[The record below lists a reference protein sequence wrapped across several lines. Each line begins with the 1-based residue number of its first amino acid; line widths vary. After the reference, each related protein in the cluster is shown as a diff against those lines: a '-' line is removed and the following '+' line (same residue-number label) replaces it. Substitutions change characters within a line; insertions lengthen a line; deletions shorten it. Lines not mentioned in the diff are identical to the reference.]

1 MSTTELLMAPQGG
14 GGDRSSESSSSS
26 GGSQASLKRSYS
38 EGAREINGV
47 SRRSSP
53 SAAPSPDGAAAV
65 VVGDGGAPN
74 GGENGCGIA
83 VSADAAMAAAA
94 PRRIAASAADLQ
106 QQQPPQPTSAAATP
120 TEEPA
125 PVWRKPEG
133 SPTLQ
138 VSLHSNRHEA
148 ARCPSPSSPSQSP
161 QLGARSPCFDVERT
175 ATSVATV
182 PSPDASSEIA
192 TAVGDSQGSLDRA
205 SDSSRSS
212 QPLPPPSLLGCPYEI
227 GTSPRP
233 SPEGTRDPLSRSLE
247 KSTDSKGSN
256 KMLEKKKKTSSW
268 YNMLNPTY
276 KSRSEDFKRLF
287 KDLPET
293 ERLIVDYSCALQ
305 RDILVHGRL
314 YVTQNFIC
322 FYANIFRWETN
333 VVIRCKDVTSM
344 TKEKTARVI
353 PNAVQVCTDHEK
365 HFFTSFGARDKTYL
379 MLFRIWQNALM
390 EQPMSTQ
397 ELWQWVHY
405 SYGDELGLTS
415 DDDDYVA
422 PPYLE
427 DEARRGRLAA
437 ALKAGPQPPSPFE
450 ELPNEEEDEDEASGP
465 EMFASAREAQHSE
478 MPTDVSDSSD
488 TAEPPECP
496 STHEGRQILNLT
508 LPMSVD
514 QLFTL
519 LFTGSRFFHD
529 LLTSRKTY
537 DVTESNW
544 QPCPETGNQLRQL
557 TYTVTLNHAMAK
569 AAQTTE
575 TQILHKA
582 SRPGHVYAID
592 CDVQSTGV
600 PYCDAFC
607 VKSHY
612 CLARLSDNRSRLC
625 IYGCVRY
632 KKSVWGLVKAVI
644 EKNTLQGLEGFC
656 NDLES
661 ALLREAERL
670 QPSGSKLKQRRR
682 RLQCNNRSNSNRD
695 RSSSSQAGFGSSFGL
710 ARVSEGRRLATSTA
724 VKLLLVLVSLVLL
737 MNVALLYWLWTS
749 AATSD
754 KPPALDVWMLEPPP
768 QNAQDWVRL
777 MSQRE
782 AFHRQRH
789 DLWQRALHD
798 LRHQLHTMESSL
810 QQLQDTLRVVPVTN
824 SSVPSPTAPSTSS
837 SGDL

>member
-1 MSTTELLMAPQGG
+1 M
-14 GGDRSSESSSSS
+14 
-26 GGSQASLKRSYS
+26 
-38 EGAREINGV
+38 
-47 SRRSSP
+47 
-53 SAAPSPDGAAAV
+53 
-65 VVGDGGAPN
+65 
-74 GGENGCGIA
+74 
-83 VSADAAMAAAA
+83 AAA
-94 PRRIAASAADLQ
+94 PRRAAASPE
-106 QQQPPQPTSAAATP
+106 QPHTPQPTSAEEAAAACPAPAAVVEADRSRQRPAAGVATLSTPSAATTMTAMAAASAASAAAAAAALAEPEATTP
-120 TEEPA
+120 TSGTGSSVVAEHTNQRNRR
-125 PVWRKPEG
+125 RKK
-133 SPTLQ
+133 
-138 VSLHSNRHEA
+138 
-148 ARCPSPSSPSQSP
+148 CPSPTSPSQSP
-161 QLGARSPCFDVERT
+161 QLGGGRSPCCDAAASER
-175 ATSVATV
+175 
-182 PSPDASSEIA
+182 PSPAGTGPPSLEASSENA
-192 TAVGDSQGSLDRA
+192 AVGDSQGSLDRG

-212 QPLPPPSLLGCPYEI
+212 QCVDSVHALGCGVQLPPLALPASLLSFPPPSEG

-233 SPEGTRDPLSRSLE
+233 SPEGTREPLGGRSLD
-247 KSTDSKGSN
+247 KSSGSDGKVSN
-256 KMLEKKKKTSSW
+256 KLLEKKKKTSSW

-333 VVIRCKDVTSM
+333 VVIRCRDVTSM

-427 DEARRGRLAA
+427 DEARRGRLTA
-437 ALKAGPQPPSPFE
+437 ALKAGPQSPSPFE
-450 ELPNEEEDEDEASGP
+450 EELHNGEEEEEEASGP
-465 EMFASAREAQHSE
+465 EMFASAREAVQHSDL
-478 MPTDVSDSSD
+478 PTDLSD
-488 TAEPPECP
+488 TSGDAAAESGGPPADCP
-496 STHEGRQILNLT
+496 SQHEGRETLT
-508 LPMSVD
+508 LVLPLSVD

-544 QPCPETGNQLRQL
+544 QPCPETGHKLRQL

-569 AAQTTE
+569 TAQTTE
-575 TQILHKA
+575 TQILHK
-582 SRPGHVYAID
+582 SSQPGKVYAID

-600 PYCDAFC
+600 PYSDAFC

-612 CLARLSDNRSRLC
+612 CLCRLSDNRCRLRVF
-625 IYGCVRY
+625 GCVRY

-644 EKNTLQGLEGFC
+644 EKNTSQGLDGFC
-656 NDLES
+656 NDLEA

-670 QPSGSKLKQRRR
+670 QPAGGKALKQRRR
-682 RLQCNNRSNSNRD
+682 RLQQGNQRAIRD
-695 RSSSSQAGFGSSFGL
+695 RSSSSQAGFVSSFGMS
-710 ARVSEGRRLATSTA
+710 RISDGRRLATSTA
-724 VKLLLVLVSLVLL
+724 VKLLLVLVTLVLL
-737 MNVALLYWLWTS
+737 LNMVLLYWFWS
-749 AATSD
+749 AASPAAS
-754 KPPALDVWMLEPPP
+754 PPVWLLEPPP
-768 QNAQDWVRL
+768 QSPEEWARL
-777 MSQRE
+777 VSHQE
-782 AFHRQRH
+782 AVHRQRL
-789 DLWQRALHD
+789 DAWERTVRE
-798 LRHQLHTMESSL
+798 LRHLLRSMESSL
-810 QQLQDTLRVVPVTN
+810 EKLQKSLQIDRPPTPPVAAGDHN
-824 SSVPSPTAPSTSS
+824 PPGVAPLPAG
-837 SGDL
+837 GDL